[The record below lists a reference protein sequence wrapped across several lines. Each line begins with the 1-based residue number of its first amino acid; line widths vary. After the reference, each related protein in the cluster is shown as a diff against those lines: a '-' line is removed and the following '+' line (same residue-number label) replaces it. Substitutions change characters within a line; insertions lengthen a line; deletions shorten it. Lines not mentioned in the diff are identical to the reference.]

1 MKKYKSKEQYASSR
15 AYSAAKRRIRR
26 SRENKIFI
34 REEKLR
40 RGCEISGL
48 PFPPDELEFH
58 HTGKK
63 CFPIGRAYQK
73 SRPRLIR
80 ELSKTMCCHKD
91 LHQALHAV
99 ERRFLELERSK
110 KRPKQG

>member
-1 MKKYKSKEQYASSR
+1 MKKYTHKHQYASPK
-15 AYSAAKRRIRR
+15 AYRAAKMRIRR

-34 REEKLR
+34 RKEKLR

-58 HTGKK
+58 HVGKRD
-63 CFPIGRAYQK
+63 FWIGRAYQK

-99 ERRFLELERSK
+99 ERRFLELQRK
-110 KRPKQG
+110 